1 MDDIE
6 MRTMKQEFDFLEKK
20 IEEAKRIVVY
30 RHVSPDFDALG
41 AQMGLVTW
49 IEDNFPGKEVHYVGE
64 GQDDLIPSL
73 FPVPEVL
80 DESFYEQEH
89 LAIVVDVSDTKRISD
104 NHIDKAAFV
113 IKIDH
118 HPLPKEE
125 YRYGDY
131 LIVHPDRPAAAEIL
145 ALFMLSRG
153 GLMRKKRI
161 LSQQAASYLYTGIVG
176 DTGRFLYEDT
186 DSATLRIAGDLL
198 DTGFDKT
205 IIYTKMYETDVR
217 QMEILKFC
225 LNNYKLTEKGTC
237 YYVLTKEDMEKLQMS
252 VDEGNLHINSFR
264 SMKGVKCVAS
274 VTWDEKNNH
283 YRISLR
289 SQSIKVSP
297 AANKF
302 GGGGHDYAA
311 GCFINT
317 LDELPSFIEACDE
330 LEETL

>member
-1 MDDIE
+1 MNDNE
-6 MRTMKQEFDFLEKK
+6 MQQLKKEFDFLEKK
-20 IEEAKRIVVY
+20 ISGAKKIVIY

-41 AQMGLVTW
+41 SQMGLATW
-49 IEDNFPGKEVHYVGE
+49 IQDNFPDIEVHYVGE
-64 GQDDLIPSL
+64 SQDDLIPSL

-80 DESFYEQEH
+80 DESFYEQDH
-89 LAIVVDVSDTKRISD
+89 LAICVDVSDTKRISD
-104 NHIDKAAFV
+104 NHINKASYV

-153 GLMRKKRI
+153 GLMKKKRI

-198 DTGFDKT
+198 DSGFDKT
-205 IIYTKMYETDVR
+205 IIYKKMYETDVR
-217 QMEILKFC
+217 RMEILKFC
-225 LNNYKLTEKGTC
+225 LNNYHLSEKGTC
-237 YYVLTKEDMEKLQMS
+237 YYVLKKEDMESLKMT
-252 VDEGNLHINSFR
+252 VDEGNLHINTFR
-264 SMKGVKCVAS
+264 SMKGVRCVAS
-274 VTWDEKNNH
+274 ITWDEKRDQ

-289 SQSIKVSP
+289 SQSIKVAP
-297 AANKF
+297 AAVSF

-311 GCFINT
+311 GCFIKT
-317 LDELPSFIEACDE
+317 LDELPEFVKACDALDE
-330 LEETL
+330 SL